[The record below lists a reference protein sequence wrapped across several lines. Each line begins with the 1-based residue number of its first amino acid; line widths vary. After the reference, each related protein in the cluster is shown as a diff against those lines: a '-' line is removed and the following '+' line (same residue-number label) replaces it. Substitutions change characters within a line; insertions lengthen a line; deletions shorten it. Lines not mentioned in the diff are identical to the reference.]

1 MASMLHACPYCG
13 YETEIVNVLPAFSE
27 NPHCQRCGLSVTEGD
42 SKVDNDL
49 SSLFARQMTMNHRP
63 QGLTPICPATPPTP
77 RFSNPSTV
85 PDGPPIAYSITQHY
99 HHSSHQAR
107 MGLQKSDSDIAG
119 PLEQQKPPAGRYMSS
134 REMLLRHNINP
145 DTLFPSQLAL
155 FEQADREQKARL
167 VELWQI
173 SPPTFG
179 NPSSLQP
186 FANNLPA
193 LSTHGAEC
201 SQLDSFGKALDP
213 HNDVMMDEDST
224 NSCDTHAA
232 EPYVVSGYEM
242 LAQREYNLPTQ
253 PSLPFPQ
260 GNSPA
265 EIPSS
270 ATYNPSTD
278 PVYKREDRQETQPIE
293 HQYGAFEMKNYYIGC
308 GVARAHWLEDQHF
321 F

>member
-27 NPHCQRCGLSVTEGD
+27 NPHCQR
-42 SKVDNDL
+42 
-49 SSLFARQMTMNHRP
+49 
-63 QGLTPICPATPPTP
+63 
-77 RFSNPSTV
+77 
-85 PDGPPIAYSITQHY
+85 
-99 HHSSHQAR
+99 
-107 MGLQKSDSDIAG
+107 
-119 PLEQQKPPAGRYMSS
+119 
-134 REMLLRHNINP
+134 
-145 DTLFPSQLAL
+145 LAL

-186 FANNLPA
+186 FANSLPA
-193 LSTHGAEC
+193 AEC

-253 PSLPFPQ
+253 PSLPFPR
-260 GNSPA
+260 GNCPA